1 MSNFDNSSYD
11 FLNHESINTSI
22 DELLS
27 MSNISL
33 DPYLESSPQN
43 NDFPDILTSTF
54 PFPSDITNSRFD
66 TRTPSGFSPQT
77 NSNSNSQELPNVYE
91 AVALPSNM
99 QSNPNC
105 IEVIAQ
111 PFYTGKLRYRS
122 DFDQNEHRLGT
133 LKNRSKNSNYNGPA
147 IRIPKGYRNPNE
159 SYYIRVCHVTVI
171 HNQTNV
177 QYIHPYILEHPLDEG
192 CNDRPNNA
200 VDFPIEQEDC
210 RTGIKSFPLIRIVKL
225 LDNELK
231 NLENLRVFDYQ
242 NQNLHN
248 TDGARFTSAR
258 AAKKDYDLKRSQ
270 LAFAVI
276 KKTIINGQIMNEI
289 FPQTTALSDEMIE
302 NENSVLDAADDDDN
316 QSLNKKVGSSSPICR
331 VLKYA
336 PHYGFDTSIDE
347 IVIILSNK
355 LEPKT
360 YGPLKITFECDT
372 SKGRWSQPI
381 SEVNIKDRIISFKT
395 PIFPYPD
402 EESKVVDIVLRQDTR
417 DLETLKYYYISS
429 LEPCSRCHLLSTID
443 HNRIITNTPNKRPA
457 YSINSADDTEYDGVV
472 PVSENPNER
481 EQLRSESS
489 HESLPSSPPVST
501 AASLPTTSSAPINGN
516 YNDKFMDILSKSVES
531 LFQKNDYTQLLR
543 ICRTFIKKKPQLL
556 HDAVTNNHSDLLLKF
571 IPISTID
578 MLQEKNKTG
587 ENVLLHAIRLNHVEI
602 VKILL
607 EKENAEALIYNKD
620 EKNNNIFHI
629 IASNSTSVE
638 LCDFIINYLLKKTI
652 PIQEKFDHYN
662 QDHRTPIQLCII
674 KNNLLLTKHLLKY
687 FKTNVYETQKRFCDN
702 LIHLAVR
709 FGDLEMV
716 KYLIEDG
723 ELNQLGNQSNLTM
736 TPSELA
742 QSLERHDI
750 AQYLNVKYPPPQIS
764 EDTSSSSDDDD

>member
-1 MSNFDNSSYD
+1 
-11 FLNHESINTSI
+11 
-22 DELLS
+22 
-27 MSNISL
+27 
-33 DPYLESSPQN
+33 
-43 NDFPDILTSTF
+43 
-54 PFPSDITNSRFD
+54 
-66 TRTPSGFSPQT
+66 
-77 NSNSNSQELPNVYE
+77 
-91 AVALPSNM
+91 
-99 QSNPNC
+99 
-105 IEVIAQ
+105 

-147 IRIPKGYRNPNE
+147 IRIPKAYRNPNE
-159 SYYIRVCHVTVI
+159 NYYIRVCHVTVI
-171 HNQTNV
+171 HNQTNI

-210 RTGIKSFPLIRIVKL
+210 RTGIKSFPLVRIVKL

-231 NLENLRVFDYQ
+231 NLENLRVFNYQ

-248 TDGARFTSAR
+248 TNGARFTSAR
-258 AAKKDYDLKRSQ
+258 AAKKEYDLKRSQ

-276 KKTIINGQIMNEI
+276 KKTVINDQIMNEI

-302 NENSVLDAADDDDN
+302 NENSVLETADDDDN
-316 QSLNKKVGSSSPICR
+316 QSVNRKVVPSSSICR

-355 LEPKT
+355 LELKT

-381 SEVNIKDRIISFKT
+381 LEVNIKDRIISFKT

-556 HDAVTNNHSDLLLKF
+556 HDAVTNNHSDLL
-571 IPISTID
+571 
-578 MLQEKNKTG
+578 
-587 ENVLLHAIRLNHVEI
+587 
-602 VKILL
+602 
-607 EKENAEALIYNKD
+607 
-620 EKNNNIFHI
+620 
-629 IASNSTSVE
+629 
-638 LCDFIINYLLKKTI
+638 
-652 PIQEKFDHYN
+652 
-662 QDHRTPIQLCII
+662 
-674 KNNLLLTKHLLKY
+674 
-687 FKTNVYETQKRFCDN
+687 
-702 LIHLAVR
+702 
-709 FGDLEMV
+709 
-716 KYLIEDG
+716 
-723 ELNQLGNQSNLTM
+723 
-736 TPSELA
+736 
-742 QSLERHDI
+742 
-750 AQYLNVKYPPPQIS
+750 
-764 EDTSSSSDDDD
+764 